1 MLIYTNENNYG
12 VYLKE
17 DGDDLWITVT
27 NGYCKSYDCIVGC
40 AADGL
45 DTAAY
50 IETAYTE
57 FYPAQYISENMN
69 ADDDRFRI
77 MCLARDAYEIDRA
90 LELALDARNGSTLTA
105 PPPVACSR

>member
-90 LELALDARNGSTLTA
+90 LKLLSVLLNADNIAL
-105 PPPVACSR
+105 P